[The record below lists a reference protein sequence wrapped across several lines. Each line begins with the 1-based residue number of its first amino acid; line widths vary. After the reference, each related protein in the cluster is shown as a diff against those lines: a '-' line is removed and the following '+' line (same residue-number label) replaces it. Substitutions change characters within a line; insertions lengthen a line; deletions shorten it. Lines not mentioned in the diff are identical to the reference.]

1 MVYGI
6 RHKLTVS
13 FPLLAM
19 LSAYVVGVT
28 VSKPMKQ
35 AAMSRLIVCLFLL
48 LVFAPSIIAL

>member
-35 AAMSRLIVCLFLL
+35 AAMSRLIVRLFLL